1 MLIDTH
7 THIYGT
13 EYEADRDA
21 VISAAHE
28 AGVGYLVMPN
38 VDLTS
43 LSLLVDT
50 HRSYPDRTAM
60 ALGLH
65 PTSVGTDYAEQLR
78 QLRQYVAESREEI
91 VAIGEIGLDFYW
103 DRTYVEEQQRALI
116 EQVGWAIE
124 LDLIYIEGG
133 MGNGASP
140 ASDTACTLCTG
151 RND

>member
-21 VISAAHE
+21 VISAARE

-78 QLRQYVAESREEI
+78 QLRQYIAESREEI

-103 DRTYVEEQQRALI
+103 DRTSVEEQ
-116 EQVGWAIE
+116 
-124 LDLIYIEGG
+124 
-133 MGNGASP
+133 
-140 ASDTACTLCTG
+140 
-151 RND
+151 